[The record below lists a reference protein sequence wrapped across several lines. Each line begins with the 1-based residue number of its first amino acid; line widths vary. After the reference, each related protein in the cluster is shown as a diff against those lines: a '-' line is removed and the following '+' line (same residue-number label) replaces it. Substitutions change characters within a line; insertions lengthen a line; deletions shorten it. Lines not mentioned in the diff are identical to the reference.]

1 MIHRIYFERDLT
13 KIQFGLLIL
22 LYRYVII
29 LAIMAFPIKELIE
42 FEGNIYE
49 LTRAASKRAF
59 QLAKI
64 QSSPIYLDNE
74 KVVSVAA
81 RQVFTHEVDYSEE
94 K

>member
-1 MIHRIYFERDLT
+1 M
-13 KIQFGLLIL
+13 IL
-22 LYRYVII
+22 LYNYVTIPG
-29 LAIMAFPIKELIE
+29 IMAFPIKELIE

-64 QSSPIYLDNE
+64 QSSPVYLDNE

-81 RQVFTHEVDYSEE
+81 RQVFTHEVEYHEE
-94 K
+94 KN

>member
-1 MIHRIYFERDLT
+1 M
-13 KIQFGLLIL
+13 
-22 LYRYVII
+22 

-49 LTRAASKRAF
+49 LTRAASKRAY

-64 QSSPIYLDNE
+64 QSSPVYLDNE

-81 RQVFTHEVDYSEE
+81 RQIFTHEVEYHEE
-94 K
+94 KN

>member
-1 MIHRIYFERDLT
+1 MQ
-13 KIQFGLLIL
+13 KGLLNL
-22 LYRYVII
+22 LYNYVIVVS
-29 LAIMAFPIKELIE
+29 IMAFPIKELIE

-64 QSSPIYLDNE
+64 QSSPVYLDNE

-81 RQVFTHEVDYSEE
+81 RQVFTHEVDYHEE
-94 K
+94 KK